1 MSPGICSPQLNAL
14 VHRSSFFRAGGDENA
29 CEQPCTQKGV
39 RFGRDMRLTGT
50 VSSGL
55 GRAHIFMAQPHY
67 QEQFKHLLGGTAWP
81 GTLNLSIQGQDLINY
96 IALRKKSGIDT
107 LDASDEDRS
116 AASALD
122 VSMYDAHR
130 IRGFLRDGVSFGG
143 ATAFLA
149 VLEYNG
155 ETVECAMLIPDLTRH
170 TDVVEVIACAFLREK
185 LSLEDEHIVQ
195 IVVK

>member
-1 MSPGICSPQLNAL
+1 
-14 VHRSSFFRAGGDENA
+14 
-29 CEQPCTQKGV
+29 
-39 RFGRDMRLTGT
+39 MRLTGT

-67 QEQFKHLLGGTAWP
+67 QDQFKTLLGGAAWP
-81 GTLNLSIQGQDLINY
+81 GTLNLKIEGQDLINY

-116 AASALD
+116 SASKID
-122 VSMYDAHR
+122 VSMHEPHR

-143 ATAFLA
+143 ATAFSA
-149 VLEYNG
+149 SLESDG
-155 ETVECAMLIPDLTRH
+155 TATECALLIPDLTRH

-185 LSLEDEHIVQ
+185 LSIEDEDVIHL
-195 IVVK
+195 VVK

>member
-1 MSPGICSPQLNAL
+1 MLLHGA
-14 VHRSSFFRAGGDENA
+14 
-29 CEQPCTQKGV
+29 
-39 RFGRDMRLTGT
+39 

-55 GRAHIFMAQPHY
+55 GRAHVFMAQPHY
-67 QEQFKHLLGGTAWP
+67 QEQFKSLLGGTAWP
-81 GTLNLSIQGQDLINY
+81 GTLNLTIEGDDLVNY

-116 AASALD
+116 SASQID

-143 ATAFLA
+143 ATAFSA
-149 VLEYNG
+149 TLESG
-155 ETVECAMLIPDLTRH
+155 DQTIECALLIPDLTRH

-185 LSLEDEHIVQ
+185 LSLVDDDIVR
-195 IVVK
+195 IHVS

>member
-1 MSPGICSPQLNAL
+1 
-14 VHRSSFFRAGGDENA
+14 
-29 CEQPCTQKGV
+29 
-39 RFGRDMRLTGT
+39 MRLTGT

-67 QEQFKHLLGGTAWP
+67 QEQFKSLLGGTAWP
-81 GTLNLSIQGQDLINY
+81 GTLNLTIEGDDLVNY

-116 AASALD
+116 SASQID
-122 VSMYDAHR
+122 VSMYEAHR

-143 ATAFLA
+143 ATAFSA
-149 VLEYNG
+149 TLESG
-155 ETVECAMLIPDLTRH
+155 DQATECALLIPDLTRH

-185 LSLEDEHIVQ
+185 LSLADDDIVR
-195 IVVK
+195 IHVS